1 MKILILAD
9 PAAPHT
15 IKWVNSL
22 SKQGIEIYLFG
33 LSYYDKELYNK
44 NVKISSL
51 NASLEIKNKP
61 FGSYSKIIY
70 LTALRSL
77 KKIIKEFKPD
87 IVHSHFASS
96 FGLIGALSG
105 FHPFIIS
112 VWGTDIYN
120 FPERSFL
127 HKRIIEYNL
136 SKADKILSTSKAMAL
151 QTRKFTD
158 KEIEITP
165 FGIDVNKFK
174 PGEVDSIFNKDDF
187 IIGTIKTLEKKYGVE
202 YLIKAFKLV
211 KNELSDIRLKLL
223 VVGGGSLL
231 NELKHLT
238 KELKIEKDTIFS
250 GFIVPDKIPAYHNM
264 LDVFVSLSIEDSESF
279 GVAVIEAS
287 ACEKPVVVSHVG
299 GFPEVVEN
307 NVTGIIVEKEN
318 VKEAADAMLKLIKDK
333 YLREEMGKAGRKR
346 VIKYFNWDENV
357 TQMLNIYRQV
367 Q

>member
-174 PGEVDSIFNKDDF
+174 PGEVDSIFSKDDF
-187 IIGTIKTLEKKYGVE
+187 IIGTIKTLEKKYG
-202 YLIKAFKLV
+202 
-211 KNELSDIRLKLL
+211 
-223 VVGGGSLL
+223 
-231 NELKHLT
+231 
-238 KELKIEKDTIFS
+238 IE
-250 GFIVPDKIPAYHNM
+250 
-264 LDVFVSLSIEDSESF
+264 
-279 GVAVIEAS
+279 
-287 ACEKPVVVSHVG
+287 
-299 GFPEVVEN
+299 
-307 NVTGIIVEKEN
+307 
-318 VKEAADAMLKLIKDK
+318 
-333 YLREEMGKAGRKR
+333 
-346 VIKYFNWDENV
+346 
-357 TQMLNIYRQV
+357 
-367 Q
+367 

>member
-9 PAAPHT
+9 PAVPHT

-187 IIGTIKTLEKKYGVE
+187 
-202 YLIKAFKLV
+202 
-211 KNELSDIRLKLL
+211 
-223 VVGGGSLL
+223 
-231 NELKHLT
+231 
-238 KELKIEKDTIFS
+238 
-250 GFIVPDKIPAYHNM
+250 
-264 LDVFVSLSIEDSESF
+264 
-279 GVAVIEAS
+279 
-287 ACEKPVVVSHVG
+287 
-299 GFPEVVEN
+299 
-307 NVTGIIVEKEN
+307 
-318 VKEAADAMLKLIKDK
+318 
-333 YLREEMGKAGRKR
+333 
-346 VIKYFNWDENV
+346 
-357 TQMLNIYRQV
+357 
-367 Q
+367 